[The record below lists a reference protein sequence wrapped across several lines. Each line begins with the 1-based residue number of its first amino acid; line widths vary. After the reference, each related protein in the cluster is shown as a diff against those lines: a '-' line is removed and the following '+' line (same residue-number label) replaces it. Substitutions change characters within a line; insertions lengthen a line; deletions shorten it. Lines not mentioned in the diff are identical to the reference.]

1 MKEKANSQRN
11 LLFLLISMTGQP
23 GPIRNKKKKVIKTFF
38 QSLQIIFKNLPDS
51 VISELES
58 TSLQKSKK
66 S

>member
-23 GPIRNKKKKVIKTFF
+23 GPIRNKKKVIKTFF
-38 QSLQIIFKNLPDS
+38 RSLQIIFKNLPDS

-58 TSLQKSKK
+58 ISLQKSKK